1 MSSDTTEI
9 PEPNISITQTPIFY
23 NKKWGFS
30 ETITLT
36 GKIID
41 PTGYLGL
48 LEAQNTILSTYGI
61 TDGALIIGEIE
72 RTNVFLQSVDF
83 APSNFLSNIDYTVV
97 LVCYPNDKFTSA
109 GIINPINTWNFSE
122 TRERVLTVT
131 HTVSAAGIN
140 DAGLDETGFDNARE
154 FVQALVYPASTAAI
168 PANFSKC
175 FQEQDESG
183 GSSEGGGSSGS
194 EDPPISSSSEFVLI
208 SQAEN
213 INRVNGTYSITE
225 VYEIDLLDPSSKS
238 KMTFTISVDE
248 PVQGFHKASISG
260 TITGGINTT
269 MTELETIFDTVD
281 FKQKIED
288 SHSITLNETPI
299 TKTKKLN
306 DKAQSISFSF
316 EFDDAVTNIDD
327 DTLIL
332 DLSLNESKGEDKIKK
347 YTLRGTLKGRSD
359 LTDRFSL
366 IESAYNEKIDIYK
379 SENVF
384 ALFSNYYDIDDVS
397 KNYTSASVTKNK
409 FKGEINFSV
418 SATNEDPPPHEKF
431 EKFDHTVNIEYP
443 FYRAKP
449 YALVGEVFLKANSDT
464 EQYVLQNL
472 EYFERGKLSI
482 NGTAVIR
489 DDVDLDEGIGL
500 VNDEVISIASEF
512 LSGDEV
518 LNVKQ
523 IESKPSFGKKIT
535 FRYSWDYSER
545 PINIIE
551 DLSLVNMSSQSGL

>member
-1 MSSDTTEI
+1 MSSSTTEI

-36 GKIID
+36 GKFIV
-41 PTGYLGL
+41 PVGYEGL
-48 LEAQNTILSTYGI
+48 LAAQDTILSTYGI
-61 TDGALIIGEIE
+61 TDGALTIGNIA

-83 APSNFLSNIDYTVV
+83 APSDFLSNIDYTVV
-97 LVCYPNDKFTSA
+97 LICYPNDKFTSA
-109 GIINPINTWNFSE
+109 GIINPTNTWDLSE

-140 DAGLDETGFDNARE
+140 TAGLDETGFDNART
-154 FVQALVYPASTAAI
+154 FVQALVYPTSTAAI
-168 PANFSKC
+168 PADLSKC
-175 FQEQDESG
+175 FQEDDAVID
-183 GSSEGGGSSGS
+183 SGS
-194 EDPPISSSSEFVLI
+194 QFVLI

-213 INRVNGTYSITE
+213 IDRINGTYSITE
-225 VYEIDLLDPSSKS
+225 VYELDLVHPADKS
-238 KMTFTISVDE
+238 KITFSISVDE

-269 MTELETIFDTVD
+269 ISELETIFDAQD

-288 SHSITLNETPI
+288 AHSITLNETPI
-299 TKTKKLN
+299 TKTKKIN
-306 DKAQSISFSF
+306 DKDQSISFNF

-332 DLSLNESKGEDKIKK
+332 ELSLNETKGEDKIKK
-347 YTLRGTLKGRSD
+347 YDLRGTLKGRSD
-359 LTDRFSL
+359 LTDKFSL
-366 IESAYNEKIDIYK
+366 IENAYNEKIDIYK

-384 ALFSNYYDIDDVS
+384 ALFSNYYDIDDIS

-418 SATNEDPPPHEKF
+418 STTNEDPPPAGF
-431 EKFDHTVNIEYP
+431 EKFDHNISIEYP
-443 FYRAKP
+443 FYKAKP
-449 YALVGEVFLKANSDT
+449 YALVGQVFLRDPEASDEYT
-464 EQYVLQNL
+464 LQKL
-472 EYFERGKLSI
+472 EYFERAKLSI
-482 NGTAVIR
+482 NGTAIIE

-500 VNDEVISIASEF
+500 VNDEVIDIASDF

-523 IESKPSFGKKIT
+523 IKSKPMFGKKIT
-535 FRYSWDYSER
+535 FTYSWDYSET
-545 PINIIE
+545 PVNSLE
-551 DLSLVNMSSQSGL
+551 DVSLVNMTNSGG